1 MGAISIR
8 PNYSQTNHNV
18 KKIQIHT
25 TPSNSTRA
33 TQYPYTCICTLSNCK
48 HRNFLSFPHLNVHFF
63 MWILLSLS
71 MCRFLQLR
79 NRRFVVTVDSPFLT
93 DFLFTYVHL
102 HDWHILNLTH
112 WTNKFRCNVVMR
124 ELNVG
129 FANITIVVFHT
140 ALCIFNF
147 DFAIVNEPHWISLV
161 FFFAPILFADRIFS
175 SSYWLLILCG
185 WWQNHHLI
193 PQINHKT
200 TTTFPNVWAFKQFRH
215 CKPISLNYTVKRCSR
230 DFFGSVFFLPLIT
243 LFIPFCLVYW
253 NCWPLLWWYSSGNS
267 NTTHS
272 VPLRTDRCAFYKSM
286 CCW

>member
-1 MGAISIR
+1 MQCGDAR
-8 PNYSQTNHNV
+8 V
-18 KKIQIHT
+18 E
-25 TPSNSTRA
+25 
-33 TQYPYTCICTLSNCK
+33 
-48 HRNFLSFPHLNVHFF
+48 
-63 MWILLSLS
+63 
-71 MCRFLQLR
+71 CRFCEYNDCSFSHSSVHLQLWLR
-79 NRRFVVTVDSPFLT
+79 HCKRTT
-93 DFLFTYVHL
+93 
-102 HDWHILNLTH
+102 LN
-112 WTNKFRCNVVMR
+112 FSRV
-124 ELNVG
+124 
-129 FANITIVVFHT
+129 
-140 ALCIFNF
+140 
-147 DFAIVNEPHWISLV
+147 
-161 FFFAPILFADRIFS
+161 FFAPILFADRIFS